1 MKFRDG
7 GQMKNKINKLKC
19 VIVTT
24 VMACMLLT
32 MINVSSH
39 AQTEISL
46 YGEELIEDRT
56 DLD

>member
-1 MKFRDG
+1 MLK
-7 GQMKNKINKLKC
+7 QMKNKINKLKC